1 MADGVDGPDLVARLV
16 SATAGRRHP
25 SGLTGLVAFGIGS
38 KPVTLVFEGGQVLG
52 ATDAEPHA
60 VLALTKKQFEAW
72 GSGELSLSVAYMQGD
87 VKPEGSTGA
96 LLAALEV
103 LDDPEVR
110 AALA

>member
-1 MADGVDGPDLVARLV
+1 MADGPDAPDLVARLV
-16 SATAGRRHP
+16 AATAARRRP

-38 KPVTLVFEGGQVLG
+38 KPVTLVFEDGQVLG
-52 ATDAEPHA
+52 ATDAEPQA

-72 GSGELSLSVAYMQGD
+72 ATGELSLSVAYMQGD
-87 VKPEGSTGA
+87 VKPVGSTGA

-103 LDDPEVR
+103 LDDPDVR